1 MKCLAVIWALVFVV
15 IVAACHRPSVESRP
29 VMSQKPELV
38 AIDSLMWRQP
48 DSAFAMLLE
57 FAASP
62 EADSLNGFDGHYFQ
76 LLVSE
81 LLYKN
86 DYEQTNR
93 QELLKAVA
101 YFDSVNDVFLNARSH
116 YINGVGYYERDSVV
130 EACIEY
136 LKALEIMESSFDE
149 KALTNTKAA
158 FMFYTN
164 NRLLE
169 LFSAQF
175 MMDPA
180 IACGENALAYCQKEL
195 SLVHEIPN
203 TYYHIG
209 RQYDKKRE
217 LAIARNYYSWA
228 IEGMTDTN
236 SLIYRDAV
244 SIKALCDYQLG
255 LGFEQPLD
263 IIKQNLSKTESQ
275 EERMSRLLAIG
286 AMFCE
291 EGLYDSA
298 LHYFEPIF
306 ENETNVTVKIRVAES
321 LRVVYDS
328 LGENGKSDECM
339 RFLANH
345 KKPEG
350 ENKSM
355 VSILGGLYKNY
366 LDRKQTTF
374 AEAERKKS
382 IRKTIAFIVPIA
394 FLIALATIVMA
405 KHNSKQLLKQQQE
418 EELRIAKGE
427 AAATFKEEAICQLIM
442 ERVNEGQFKSKIDY
456 KVYKDSALNKQQV
469 LDLRLAVD
477 RHFGQFTNRL
487 KKAYPKL
494 TNSDLDYCCLY
505 LLGLTDADIA
515 ALMQRTYNTVFER
528 NRKMRRIFG
537 AENPLPITLMGL
549 ARSSLFV

>member
-1 MKCLAVIWALVFVV
+1 MESANGESGINNWNLEMKRLAVIWALVFVV

-29 VMSQKPELV
+29 VMSQKLELV

-62 EADSLNGFDGHYFQ
+62 EVDSLNEFNGHYFQ

-101 YFDSVNDVFLNARSH
+101 YFDSIDDAFLNARSH

-366 LDRKQTTF
+366 LDRKQTQ
-374 AEAERKKS
+374 E
-382 IRKTIAFIVPIA
+382 
-394 FLIALATIVMA
+394 
-405 KHNSKQLLKQQQE
+405 LK
-418 EELRIAKGE
+418 R
-427 AAATFKEEAICQLIM
+427 
-442 ERVNEGQFKSKIDY
+442 
-456 KVYKDSALNKQQV
+456 
-469 LDLRLAVD
+469 
-477 RHFGQFTNRL
+477 FGPYECHT
-487 KKAYPKL
+487 A
-494 TNSDLDYCCLY
+494 CC
-505 LLGLTDADIA
+505 
-515 ALMQRTYNTVFER
+515 
-528 NRKMRRIFG
+528 
-537 AENPLPITLMGL
+537 
-549 ARSSLFV
+549 